1 MVQRP
6 LKGSRISS
14 FYPVK
19 TLPSLAS
26 LDSAFQLQEYISLLI
41 RLDVHDVETIVSLPG
56 KPLKERQPSD
66 DDKENLEGV
75 EKEVKNEIVVDE
87 QCWIYEQL
95 RRLAQD
101 LSHPL
106 ITMLQQECTRATCS
120 EMKAAEWLYLCVAH
134 GNDGAMEQCCAIDY
148 ILHTLDSATA
158 LLNSPRAFPSRL
170 TIPEAS
176 RRHFPSLAR
185 RLGRIFAHAYF
196 HHREA
201 FEQAEAESSLYA
213 RFLALTSKFDLV
225 PSEFLVIPPRL
236 SSMHDNEDGNERLLD
251 IGDAEE
257 PRRFNP
263 GLDSQRASE
272 RWGSMSDTGSVID
285 LALADE
291 SDVVENHSDGTK
303 KRWRS
308 DTMVDRDTYLM
319 GKFKREGSLEKV
331 FAEGPT
337 QLASE
342 PTPASEPHILDI
354 AAPAPTEPHI
364 PTSDVPEENP
374 KPESSSLSDPPQQEE
389 LMKPPIVVPSQA
401 RIVPDPEPADPI
413 LEEPPITPVPPP
425 IPVPAHEPTPEEHEE
440 EHAAASEEA
449 SAAIEAPEEV
459 VPQTVAEEQEEHEEA
474 NSSEDITS
482 SRTELETVSAVKSE
496 ETVSKLLDM
505 VHDEPALR
513 VEEDSVKEEDVTEAT
528 VEDVVDDASV
538 PEAEAPAPTAEEV
551 PSAPA
556 AEETEDKPALEE
568 AAEDIIPAQPVETP
582 QAATTEP

>member
-56 KPLKERQPSD
+56 KPSGDRQNSEE
-66 DDKENLEGV
+66 DKENLRDAD
-75 EKEVKNEIVVDE
+75 KDARNEVVVDE

-213 RFLALTSKFDLV
+213 RFLALTSKFELV

-236 SSMHDNEDGNERLLD
+236 SSVHDDSHERSLD
-251 IGDAEE
+251 IHDSEE
-257 PRRFNP
+257 PRRF
-263 GLDSQRASE
+263 LDSQRGSD
-272 RWGSMSDTGSVID
+272 RWGSMSDTGSAID
-285 LALADE
+285 LALVDE
-291 SDVVENHSDGTK
+291 EPLENHQDNAK

-319 GKFKREGSLEKV
+319 GKKKREESLEKV
-331 FAEGPT
+331 FGGETLRATSDSP
-337 QLASE
+337 E
-342 PTPASEPHILDI
+342 PQILDI
-354 AAPAPTEPHI
+354 AAPGSVEPHI
-364 PTSDVPEENP
+364 PISAPSPPKEEV
-374 KPESSSLSDPPQQEE
+374 E
-389 LMKPPIVVPSQA
+389 LMKPPIFVPSQGP
-401 RIVPDPEPADPI
+401 RPILDEPADPI
-413 LEEPPITPVPPP
+413 LEEPPIVPPP
-425 IPVPAHEPTPEEHEE
+425 SVVSAVPPVEEAKEIPEIVEVPLEEP
-440 EHAAASEEA
+440 AASPAPADEEKPTEPA
-449 SAAIEAPEEV
+449 QSTA
-459 VPQTVAEEQEEHEEA
+459 
-474 NSSEDITS
+474 DITS
-482 SRTELETVSAVKSE
+482 AAAEEKLEEVTPAVQSE
-496 ETVSKLLDM
+496 EPSGTDVQE
-505 VHDEPALR
+505 EPQPKE
-513 VEEDSVKEEDVTEAT
+513 VSVKEEDVTEA
-528 VEDVVDDASV
+528 EEEAEEEEVVVSHAQTEPEERQGVDKELARAE
-538 PEAEAPAPTAEEV
+538 PEAKAGEGETLEPSPATESEVDEPAEPT
-551 PSAPA
+551 S
-556 AEETEDKPALEE
+556 
-568 AAEDIIPAQPVETP
+568 
-582 QAATTEP
+582 TTTAS